1 MMLLYLPSSNGFSMY
16 YKYLGLVFSFC
27 FFLLSN
33 NLSTGKPLVRRD
45 YMIVFQFHNLSE
57 EEVAGHLRF
66 KTTAYQETASLK
78 APFLMEP
85 ISLSS

>member
-1 MMLLYLPSSNGFSMY
+1 
-16 YKYLGLVFSFC
+16 
-27 FFLLSN
+27 
-33 NLSTGKPLVRRD
+33 
-45 YMIVFQFHNLSE
+45 MIVFQFHNLSE